1 MLHHLIWRRTCILF
15 RTANNIVYFPDW
27 SGLWWT
33 LREWRGLWCIGILPS
48 ISQPPP
54 VERNSPMCPQLLLLL
69 LPLPP
74 ISFACQPKAF
84 VCSSLNSRS
93 LACSCA
99 HHSPPPIIH
108 NLNQVFQ
115 AHSPFLKSAKLTNCS
130 EHTSNLKL
138 HLGKPFTNLDHIS
151 ISSFLSLSLLL
162 TGNLVLPNHV
172 AVDVKEVSSLLLQG
186 TTSCSAGSQLFLSIQ
201 DVRRLILRKLHLPSC
216 NLHLNLTTVK
226 DLDVGVIRIPNGGL
240 QVEGQPSRC
249 SQGGQPVP
257 CEHLLM
263 ARMGKGEGW
272 PMVHL
277 TLLLIIS
284 LTIVT
289 IVVICTTGKRP
300 GEQVPAFRRGWIW
313 RSEKKSFSFIIL
325 WTFDV
330 KFHPEM
336 KPFREKT
343 LMPRKVTHWV
353 SISKDFL
360 VRMGWRRHINQI
372 GTLGPSS
379 RQKNCLHL

>member
-1 MLHHLIWRRTCILF
+1 MVMVTPGSCSDHCNVTLSVLITMVTGVSAGARHL
-15 RTANNIVYFPDW
+15 
-27 SGLWWT
+27 
-33 LREWRGLWCIGILPS
+33 
-48 ISQPPP
+48 
-54 VERNSPMCPQLLLLL
+54 
-69 LPLPP
+69 
-74 ISFACQPKAF
+74 
-84 VCSSLNSRS
+84 
-93 LACSCA
+93 LAS
-99 HHSPPPIIH
+99 
-108 NLNQVFQ
+108 
-115 AHSPFLKSAKLTNCS
+115 
-130 EHTSNLKL
+130 
-138 HLGKPFTNLDHIS
+138 HIS

-162 TGNLVLPNHV
+162 TGNLELPNHV

-263 ARMGKGEGW
+263 AQMGKGEGW

-300 GEQVPAFRRGWIW
+300 GEQVPAFRRGWI
-313 RSEKKSFSFIIL
+313 
-325 WTFDV
+325 
-330 KFHPEM
+330 
-336 KPFREKT
+336 
-343 LMPRKVTHWV
+343 
-353 SISKDFL
+353 
-360 VRMGWRRHINQI
+360 
-372 GTLGPSS
+372 
-379 RQKNCLHL
+379 